1 MTCNRKTPVNWELPP
16 CYGKISL
23 PVKYDTSPS
32 HHPAVEIRS
41 PGMGAEDMAYLLQRT
56 RGSFCILGSGKKDG
70 NNEYPH
76 HHPRFDIDE
85 DVLWIGPALFVQ
97 LSLDLYDEMIR

>member
-1 MTCNRKTPVNWELPP
+1 
-16 CYGKISL
+16 
-23 PVKYDTSPS
+23 
-32 HHPAVEIRS
+32 
-41 PGMGAEDMAYLLQRT
+41 MAYLLQRT

-97 LSLDLYDEMIR
+97 LSLDL

>member
-1 MTCNRKTPVNWELPP
+1 MLRENIAS
-16 CYGKISL
+16 GQ
-23 PVKYDTSPS
+23 
-32 HHPAVEIRS
+32 IRHITLRWRSGS